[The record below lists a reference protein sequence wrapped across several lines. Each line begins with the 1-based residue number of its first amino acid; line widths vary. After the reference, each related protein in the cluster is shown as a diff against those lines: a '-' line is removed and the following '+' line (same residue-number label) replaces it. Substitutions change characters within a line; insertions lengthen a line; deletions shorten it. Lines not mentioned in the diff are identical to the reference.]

1 MSARTQGLSIILVS
15 VATVACSQPRTDS
28 GTTAH
33 QAASVD
39 PVPTLEP
46 LVSALESGQRT
57 ELTLVRPAEKKPP
70 QPVLAK
76 APGESPGAA
85 RVEAHNHAAELG
97 DVTPAVTSAALAP
110 ASEAPM
116 APAMAP
122 APAGPALGSGD
133 GDGVGAGDG
142 ARDPVLFPDRG
153 PGTIIIRGGMGGV
166 YDDCKNHP
174 QGYPAGGIA
183 INNRMPQVGS
193 PGVMA
198 SNPSQRPFT
207 PGRMGGTGGIGVP
220 RRGIR

>member
-1 MSARTQGLSIILVS
+1 MSARTQGLSIIMVS
-15 VATVACSQPRTDS
+15 AVAAACSQPATESDRS
-28 GTTAH
+28 QSPAAAIEPVTAR
-33 QAASVD
+33 
-39 PVPTLEP
+39 EP
-46 LVSALESGQRT
+46 LVSALETGERT

-70 QPVLAK
+70 QPVVAK
-76 APGESPGAA
+76 APGKSPGAA
-85 RVEAHNHAAELG
+85 KVEAHNHAAELG
-97 DVTPAVTSAALAP
+97 DVTPTVTSAALAP
-110 ASEAPM
+110 ASEAPT
-116 APAMAP
+116 APAVAP
-122 APAGPALGSGD
+122 APGPALGSGD
-133 GDGVGAGDG
+133 GNGVGAGDG